1 MLRLLYRIKERCVLD
16 ILEKGEDGDDV
27 IRLLND
33 WMKGHCCTLT
43 THVVA
48 GLVLKSW
55 ILIVIL
61 LVIEVWEWGINKRV
75 IPTDSFWGFKK
86 RIWVATNYRGLCR
99 LGPGPSPFFGTLGA
113 SRVSFWGQSES
124 EYDCCSNL
132 IGQLQLTYHKLSRF

>member
-27 IRLLND
+27 IRLLNVC
-33 WMKGHCCTLT
+33 MKGHCCTLT

-61 LVIEVWEWGINKRV
+61 LVIEV
-75 IPTDSFWGFKK
+75 
-86 RIWVATNYRGLCR
+86 
-99 LGPGPSPFFGTLGA
+99 
-113 SRVSFWGQSES
+113 
-124 EYDCCSNL
+124 
-132 IGQLQLTYHKLSRF
+132 